1 MTDFFSKL
9 TDMET
14 ALAQGKWITT
24 QYSGQK
30 KDPRFI
36 RILQN
41 IFLPHAWH
49 PTTQLLN
56 KISTDLSGIANIEE
70 LDRATKF
77 LTNFQKKFTEGTKR
91 HTQIDNLISTF
102 KSRIAGITA
111 QMAQGQTKLEE
122 AQGQLQHRILEL
134 TAESTDLT
142 KVVGEQAMELRRQ
155 EEKHKLVLAEIGSL
169 NSQLSELKEQMNS
182 LRTDVAK
189 IEEIKEISSQLEE
202 ALRGATL
209 KLTSA
214 EGENV
219 ALQQEN
225 ARSHS
230 ELEAKSKQ
238 LDENVEELSKLQGQ
252 IADLENK
259 LQVTDGQLREKEGI
273 EEKLAESKDA
283 IARLRSSIE
292 GQKTGHQEE
301 IDKLTAR
308 ISHLTAEKA
317 KIAQGVQENAAFKK
331 EIQNLQ
337 GQFSQ
342 LAHDCTALFEEKRAD
357 SPMSSADSSAL
368 SEAGTVDGRES
379 PTEKFAENI
388 LSIVRQLVNQ
398 QDGLNRK
405 LESAEEKVS
414 ASKANLEEQKSKQA
428 QVEEQLQALEKQG
441 QGQEASLRE
450 LEAALTQSQ
459 KEVESAKKE
468 ADASKLEYEAANEK
482 LQLAF
487 TDKVAALQR
496 QLTELQA
503 TFETRLTDLSSQLED
518 AKEDLSTSQGKVEE
532 QEQRQALLRAQ
543 IDQLTGRE
551 QGKEEELNTLQAA
564 LKESEHKLQSA
575 KEEAGRVK
583 AEYDAVHT
591 HFSSLQEEAES
602 LRSQLV
608 QVQVRLKSK
617 KDTNKELLALV
628 ERQEG
633 QIRELSVGIQDAIDA
648 LQINEIRVVS
658 ESALSG
664 NGELLKEQVD
674 TFLEAIG
681 KIPVEDKA
689 ARRRDAELA
698 KAAKKRLQ
706 AAEGIKNLVE
716 KLPDA
721 VRAASIT
728 ALSNEEIVNNL
739 SQFAAALEQ
748 IAKYNQPEDRRE
760 VIENLALVV
769 ANGMADL
776 PVEQKAPIRQILD
789 SVCNACTW
797 LKDEQSIKSRQILAT
812 LSEENG
818 DIEIPNRKIIE
829 KAAEEA
835 IGQVDKILTH
845 NELNDGQ
852 RATFKNGMQNVILD
866 YLEKL
871 GFSSS
876 PDGVDA
882 LVKYVRSHGKFP
894 KAIASYLSCGPQNR
908 FQAQEQLAK
917 MLYQYTACDSKTH
930 NRFNTVASLTNLSWL
945 TEAGKSSDEKAEI
958 LLKYIQSTPP
968 QTARTNEQALWGQ
981 QVHKIM
987 NGRKP
992 DPIYAPG
999 GAGKTVTVQ
1008 QFMRLIEAIF
1018 PKNRSVFFVSP
1029 FAQKPTGTDG
1039 ILTKLLPPPND
1050 KNEILI
1056 EVGDLTT
1063 DAMQKAAVAI
1073 DECHMIRP
1081 EQKIFLVND
1090 KGKKVEVPAYL
1101 QLTATPLTTGYNL
1114 TEATATALDA
1124 VKAAK
1129 GEIEQVL
1136 AAKDEKASE
1145 MMDKAELVAT
1155 LKAFMKYPTNQK
1167 ILAHS
1172 GLNSNIRT
1180 KGDALR
1186 ELLDKSSSTYED
1198 LKKAAKNFIG
1208 GSLLAEKGATG
1219 TGLLGN
1225 STSWGVIKDDRNFVR
1240 FVERIALKIDP
1251 IKAKKYADLTTY
1263 WERAEKLVKLEEKD
1277 TEADRIINQA
1287 VEKARLEDQRMIQQV
1302 NLQSARDTLTQEE
1315 KRLETALVEHQELA
1329 NSFTIYHETKERR
1342 ENAMA
1347 AMHYQPSTLA
1357 NWSEDQSACI
1367 TKLKDA
1373 LDKAKS
1379 RRVQFI
1385 LPGLRFNKDM
1395 LHALVE
1401 GLKEGSTGRVFIYHD
1416 SEKGSTTY
1424 GEDRC
1429 IKVEADGRTRELSLA
1444 TYRDEITKE
1453 EPLTIEQVR
1462 DNKEQVV
1469 MLYDD
1474 TNKQGGDYGLF
1485 SRADLTVKAPIDQFI
1500 FLDIQASSEK
1510 KNPSEALS
1518 SADMYQAQCRRRGK
1532 PGVDDQP
1539 SPVIY
1544 GAVRDLYSEATPE
1557 GKRTMLNALPISV
1570 LQKMV
1575 TEASGDQLTRAL
1587 AGTTLSSKE
1596 ALVNM
1601 LAQISPRDTS
1611 KISLL
1616 YSMEKKQADIEAILL
1631 QSEAIEHVKDKV
1643 LAVVAKHTREPSPHT
1658 SLHTSLDKLKGLVS
1672 EIRKDQPLESNI
1684 RRIADKVETIK
1695 GHFLE
1700 QHKKLTPEAK
1710 LISSPAKASVSI
1722 RPQRGTPVQPI
1733 PTVAQRTEEENQLYA
1748 LVLEALST
1756 IGLVEAYL
1764 EQSSPQKI

>member
-1 MTDFFSKL
+1 MADFFSKL
-9 TDMET
+9 TDM
-14 ALAQGKWITT
+14 ANADLNKNWITEE
-24 QYSGQK
+24 YEVKG

-36 RILQN
+36 RILKS
-41 IFLPHAWH
+41 IFS
-49 PTTQLLN
+49 PTSYKDINATILLG
-56 KISTDLSGIANIEE
+56 KIKEDINNNVAS
-70 LDRATKF
+70 
-77 LTNFQKKFTEGTKR
+77 Q
-91 HTQIDNLISTF
+91 
-102 KSRIAGITA
+102 
-111 QMAQGQTKLEE
+111 
-122 AQGQLQHRILEL
+122 
-134 TAESTDLT
+134 TAEKIGLAVSFLGELKGKLKGTRQETIKSLITMLTMQLAACDKKHEDVNDQLESTNSQVEKANATIATLKAKNIQLAGDADDSALLIA
-142 KVVGEQAMELRRQ
+142 EQADL
-155 EEKHKLVLAEIGSL
+155 LAQICSL
-169 NSQLSELKEQMNS
+169 SSQLSELKRQINS
-182 LRTDVAK
+182 LREDVAK
-189 IEEIKEISSQLEE
+189 IEKIKEISSQLEE
-202 ALRGATL
+202 ALRVATL
-209 KLTSA
+209 KLAST
-214 EGENV
+214 EGENA

-230 ELEAKSKQ
+230 ELEAQSKQ
-238 LDENVEELSKLQGQ
+238 LDKNVAELSKLQGQ
-252 IADLENK
+252 IEDLENK
-259 LQVTDGQLREKEGI
+259 LQVKDGQLNEKEGI

-301 IDKLTAR
+301 IGKLTAQ

-317 KIAQGVQENAAFKK
+317 KIAQGVQENAALKK

-342 LAHDCTALFEEKRAD
+342 LAHDCTALFKEKRAD
-357 SPMSSADSSAL
+357 SPL
-368 SEAGTVDGRES
+368 SETDLSMAETVDGRES
-379 PTEKFAENI
+379 PTQEVAENI
-388 LSIVRQLVNQ
+388 LSIVQQLVEER
-398 QDGLNRK
+398 DDLNHK
-405 LESAEEKVS
+405 LESSEEKVS
-414 ASKANLEEQKSKQA
+414 ASMANLEEQKSKQV
-428 QVEEQLQALEKQG
+428 QLEEQLHVFKQQG
-441 QGQEASLRE
+441 QGQEASLRD

-468 ADASKLEYEAANEK
+468 ADASKLEYETAKEK
-482 LQLAF
+482 LQQDF
-487 TDKVAALQR
+487 TDKGAALQR

-503 TFETRLTDLSSQLED
+503 TFETRLTELSSQLEG

-532 QEQRQALLRAQ
+532 QEQLQALLRAQ
-543 IDQLTGRE
+543 IDQLTRRE

-564 LKESEHKLQSA
+564 LKQSEHKLQSA
-575 KEEAGRVK
+575 KEEVGRVK
-583 AEYDAVHT
+583 AEYDAV
-591 HFSSLQEEAES
+591 
-602 LRSQLV
+602 
-608 QVQVRLKSK
+608 
-617 KDTNKELLALV
+617 LALV

-633 QIRELSVGIQDAIDA
+633 QIKELAVGIQDAIDA
-648 LQINEIRVVS
+648 LKINEIRVVS

-674 TFLEAIG
+674 TFLAAIRE
-681 KIPVEDKA
+681 IPVEDKA

-776 PVEQKAPIRQILD
+776 PLEQKAPIRQILD

-797 LKDEQSIKSRQILAT
+797 LKDEQSIKSWQILAT

-818 DIEIPNRKIIE
+818 DIEILDRRKIE

-852 RATFKNGMQNVILD
+852 RANFKDGMQNVILD

-894 KAIASYLSCGPQNR
+894 KAIASYLSCGPRNL

-945 TEAGKSSDEKAEI
+945 TEAGKSSDAKAEI

-1090 KGKKVEVPAYL
+1090 KNEKVEVPAYL

-1129 GEIEQVL
+1129 DEIEKVL

-1145 MMDKAELVAT
+1145 IMDKAELVAT
-1155 LKAFMKYPTNQK
+1155 LKAFMDDTNQK

-1172 GLNSNIRT
+1172 GLNDNVRE
-1180 KGDALR
+1180 KGKALR
-1186 ELLDKSSSTYED
+1186 ELLEKPSSTYED

-1208 GSLLAEKGATG
+1208 GRLLAEKGATG

-1263 WERAEKLVKLEEKD
+1263 WEREEKLVKLEKD
-1277 TEADRIINQA
+1277 DTKADRIINQA
-1287 VEKARLEDQRMIQQV
+1287 VEKARLKDQRMVQQV

-1315 KRLETALVEHQELA
+1315 KRLETALVHHQELA

-1347 AMHYQPSTLA
+1347 AMHYEPSTLA

-1444 TYRDEITKE
+1444 TYRHEITKE

-1587 AGTTLSSKE
+1587 AGTTLSTKE

-1601 LAQISPRDTS
+1601 LAQRSLRDTS

-1616 YSMEKKQADIEAILL
+1616 YSMEKKQAEIEAILL
-1631 QSEAIEHVKDKV
+1631 QSEAIEHIKDKV
-1643 LAVVAKHTREPSPHT
+1643 LAVVAKHTREQSPHT

-1695 GHFLE
+1695 KHFLE

-1710 LISSPAKASVSI
+1710 LISSPAKASLPL
-1722 RPQRGTPVQPI
+1722 RLQRGAPVQPI

-1748 LVLEALST
+1748 LVLESLST

-1764 EQSSPQKI
+1764 QQSSPQKI